1 MSTPAASVPH
11 PHAPLS
17 FVEEILLLAL
27 DDTTGALRPMPVMGL
42 DYALAGALLAD
53 LALANRIDTDPQ
65 QLVVLDRAPT
75 GDPLLDRALG
85 TIASSTAPQS
95 VSHWLGIFASERA
108 TLERAAL
115 ERLVARGILS
125 QQEKKFLWVFGVR
138 RYPTVDNQER
148 VEVRTRLSALILG
161 EDLPDPR
168 DAILISL
175 LTASHLLARIFDEPR
190 FHARA
195 ERIATLARMDLVG
208 REVAAAIDTLARVLR
223 SATPV
228 MGM

>member
-1 MSTPAASVPH
+1 MSSPAP
-11 PHAPLS
+11 APLP

-27 DDTTGALRPMPVMGL
+27 DDETGALRPMPVMGL

-53 LALANRIDTDPQ
+53 LAMANRIDTDPS
-65 QLVVLDRAPT
+65 QLVILDRAPT

-85 TIASSTAPQS
+85 TIAAAHKPES
-95 VSHWLGIFASERA
+95 VQHWLGVFASERA
-108 TLERAAL
+108 HLERAAL
-115 ERLVARGILS
+115 ERLVARGILR
-125 QQEKKFLWVFGVR
+125 QEEKKFLWVFGLR
-138 RYPTVDNQER
+138 RYPTIDNHER

-161 EDLPDPR
+161 DELPDPR
-168 DAILISL
+168 DAVLISL
-175 LTASHLLARIFDEPR
+175 LTACHLLARIFDAPR
-190 FHARA
+190 YHARS

-208 REVAAAIDTLARVLR
+208 REVAAAIDTLSRVLR